1 MTLVICFLIGI
12 LAALVGSMMGLGGGI
27 VLVPT
32 LLLLHYHTESFTW
45 ATSEVI
51 VGISLFV
58 MIFTALSAT
67 ISYGKKGQIDYR
79 TGLLFAVG
87 SIPGGMIGSWLSQF
101 IAGKLFAIL
110 FGCLMLFLTLLM
122 IFLPSENARSNWLSR
137 RLQQR
142 LGRGNIRV
150 ITLAGQTYTY
160 KVPPLFT
167 ILLAIGIGVMSGLF
181 GIGGGIFLVPMM
193 MMLFHIPAHIAT
205 ATSMFT
211 ILFIS
216 LASTSTHVWLGHL
229 VWGYAL
235 VFVPGAWIGA
245 KLGAQINQRL
255 STNALTWIFRLLI
268 VIMGFRLIF
277 SV

>member
-12 LAALVGSMMGLGGGI
+12 IAAFVGGMMGLGGGI

-32 LLLLHYHTESFTW
+32 LLLFHQHTEAFAW

-67 ISYGKKGQIDYR
+67 FSYSKKGQIDYR

-87 SIPGGMIGSWLSQF
+87 SIPGGMLGSWLTQY
-101 IAGKLFAIL
+101 IDGKLFAIL
-110 FGCLMLFLTLLM
+110 FGCLMLILTLFM
-122 IFLPSENARSNWLSR
+122 IFLPSANERTKWLPR
-137 RLQQR
+137 RLQQK
-142 LGRGNIRV
+142 LGQGNIRV
-150 ITLAGQTYTY
+150 ITLAGQTYIY

-167 ILLAIGIGVMSGLF
+167 IFVATGIGIMSGLF
-181 GIGGGIFLVPMM
+181 GIGGGILIVPMM
-193 MMLFHIPAHIAT
+193 MILFHIPAHIAT

-211 ILFIS
+211 ILFLS
-216 LASTSTHVWLGHL
+216 MASTSTHVWLGHM
-229 VWGYAL
+229 VWEYAL

-245 KLGAQINQRL
+245 KLVAKMNQRL
-255 STNALTWIFRLLI
+255 STNALTWIFRILI
-268 VIMGFRLIF
+268 VLMGLRLIF